1 MRADGRLLPG
11 IAGRC
16 FAVAAGLIATL
27 GVPWSIPAARAQVQP
42 GPSPG
47 YVVVVGEGR
56 VTVAPDVA
64 QVRSG
69 VTTVAKTVKESV
81 ETNSRTMAAVI
92 TSLTESGVGQ
102 KDIQT
107 SQFSIQPVYGTP
119 DQHSEAKLTGY
130 RVSNQVTARLRHID
144 KLGDVLERLTAAGAT
159 EIGSVEFLVSDP
171 SKALDE
177 ARQEAIA
184 DARRKAEVYA
194 RAAGIALGH
203 VVSIAENTAS
213 VPGPAFARMQSLGVA
228 SQIPIATGDTTLHAS
243 ATVGFD
249 LVK

>member
-1 MRADGRLLPG
+1 M
-11 IAGRC
+11 
-16 FAVAAGLIATL
+16 AAGLI
-27 GVPWSIPAARAQVQP
+27 GVGAPCSTTTAHAQLQQP
-42 GPSPG
+42 PSPG
-47 YVVVVGEGR
+47 YVIVVGEGR
-56 VTVAPDVA
+56 VAVAPDLV

-69 VTTVAKTVKESV
+69 VTTIAKTVKESV

-92 TSLTESGVGQ
+92 TSLTESGIGQ

-107 SQFSIQPVYGTP
+107 SQFSIQPMYSVP

-130 RVSNQVTARLRHID
+130 RVSNQVTARVRHID

-177 ARQEAIA
+177 ARQEAVA

-194 RAAGIALGH
+194 RAAGITLGH
-203 VVSIAENTAS
+203 VVSIEENAGGL
-213 VPGPAFARMQSLGVA
+213 PGPILPRTQALGVA
-228 SQIPIATGDTTLHAS
+228 AQVPIAAGETTLHAS
-243 ATVGFD
+243 ATVVFD
-249 LVK
+249 LAK

>member
-1 MRADGRLLPG
+1 M
-11 IAGRC
+11 
-16 FAVAAGLIATL
+16 AAGLIAV
-27 GVPWSIPAARAQVQP
+27 GVADSTMARAQVQQP
-42 GPSPG
+42 PSPG
-47 YVVVVGEGR
+47 HVVVVGEGR
-56 VTVAPDVA
+56 VAVAPDVA

-69 VTTVAKTVKESV
+69 VTTTAKTVKESV

-92 TSLTESGVGQ
+92 TALTESGIGQ

-107 SQFSIQPVYGTP
+107 SQFSLQPVYAAA
-119 DQHSEAKLTGY
+119 DQHSEPKLTGY
-130 RVSNQVTARLRHID
+130 RVSNQVTARIRHID

-194 RAAGIALGH
+194 HAAGITLGH
-203 VVSIAENTAS
+203 VVSIEENAAAI
-213 VPGPAFARMQSLGVA
+213 PGSMLPRMQALGAAPQV
-228 SQIPIATGDTTLHAS
+228 PIAAGDTTLHAS